1 MHRGKSPSPDFL
13 LEVQTVE
20 VKRAYTSSALLS
32 SLSSALQGPANLSFE
47 HLNPQGS
54 PPFSLAKQRSHF
66 PTKTS
71 TDLARSSPFR
81 SAFRRPGASFREPCP
96 CKCTS
101 QMNFRSLQSLHV
113 DFTQDTE
120 WMTPAT
126 SSWTLCPRLL
136 LLAFFCQSL
145 LLANADEDSPKPL
158 WKDISELHHPSVL
171 T

>member
-1 MHRGKSPSPDFL
+1 MQREKSPSPDFL
-13 LEVQTVE
+13 LEVQAVE

-54 PPFSLAKQRSHF
+54 PLFSLAKHHSHF
-66 PTKTS
+66 PAKTP
-71 TDLARSSPFR
+71 TDLARSSPFC
-81 SAFRRPGASFREPCP
+81 SSFRRPGASFREPCP
-96 CKCTS
+96 CKCTAE
-101 QMNFRSLQSLHV
+101 MNFRSLQSLHA

-136 LLAFFCQSL
+136 LLAFSCHKVT
-145 LLANADEDSPKPL
+145 PPCKRR
-158 WKDISELHHPSVL
+158 
-171 T
+171 